1 MKPAIQ
7 KEAFASPLVDH
18 VANWLMKQA
27 LQEADLE
34 TLAIG
39 CCERLFATGIPLVR
53 GYFAFPVLHP
63 LHRAIGITWNRGHG
77 STNIGYAHVPG
88 GESDPFERSPHFYML
103 ERGLEVMR
111 IRMCDDNKQPNFPIL
126 NDLCSEGVTDYAAF
140 VIGTKSTE
148 YVGGMIGSWATD
160 RKDGFTDSELAALL
174 RIQERLAVACKLALN
189 RQLMQNI
196 ADTYLG
202 PSAGSRV
209 LHGQIKRGDAET
221 IEAAIWY
228 SDLRGS
234 THMADILPPQAYIDT
249 LNTYFDATGGAVHD
263 AGGEILSFIGDGLLA
278 IFPVEGGADAR
289 ADAATRAADAARDA
303 LARMEIVNVERA
315 AQGEDAL
322 YFGIALHI
330 GEVTYG
336 NVGVPDRLTF
346 SAFGA
351 AVNEV
356 VRLEELTKSV
366 GESIV
371 ASEDLAALLTDNGR
385 VLGNFA
391 LRGVERR
398 VAVHALLEQAASAA

>member
-7 KEAFASPLVDH
+7 KEALASPLVDH

-27 LQEADLE
+27 LAEADLE

-63 LHRAIGITWNRGHG
+63 LHRAIGITWSRGHG
-77 STNIGYAHVPG
+77 STSIGYAHVPG

-103 ERGLEVMR
+103 QRELDVMR
-111 IRMCDDNKQPNFPIL
+111 IRLCDDNKQPNFPIL
-126 NDLCSEGVTDYAAF
+126 DDLRAEGVTDYAAF
-140 VIGTKSTE
+140 AIGVKSAE

-160 RKDGFTDSELAALL
+160 RRDGFTDAELSALL

-196 ADTYLG
+196 ANTYLG
-202 PSAGSRV
+202 PSAGRRV
-209 LHGQIKRGDAET
+209 LDGQIKRGDAEA

-234 THMADILPPQAYIDT
+234 THMADILPPQSYIDT

-278 IFPVEGGADAR
+278 IFPIEDAVDR
-289 ADAATRAADAARDA
+289 TEAARRAAGAARDA
-303 LARMEIVNVERA
+303 LARMEEVNTTRLA
-315 AQGEDAL
+315 GGEEAL
-322 YFGIALHI
+322 HFGIALHM
-330 GEVTYG
+330 GQVTYG

-366 GESIV
+366 DEWIV
-371 ASEDLAALLTDNGR
+371 ASESLAALLPDTGR
-385 VLGNFA
+385 VLGTFA
-391 LRGVERR
+391 LRGVERH
-398 VAVHALLEQAASAA
+398 VAVHALLERAASAA